1 MSSHSPLLLQVCLLR
16 GHLDPP
22 FSCWC
27 CHSRLCSWWCLR
39 CSWGSHGPESSASSY
54 SPDLQHVL
62 LHSQRLCIPA
72 PQSTLVA
79 AGPPG
84 EGGLCSGLHHC
95 GRFLYTLPAII
106 NSSILSLHPADFK
119 GEICPWPTASEH
131 VWHPR
136 GLIGNQIDQEL
147 RRVARLLQVPTQ
159 ISVSITIFKALT
171 SSAGDGR
178 RLSRDDRQEEWSL
191 LHQHNVPTGS

>member
-1 MSSHSPLLLQVCLLR
+1 MVQSPQLHPTPLTSYMFCYTVTDYAYLL
-16 GHLDPP
+16 P
-22 FSCWC
+22 S
-27 CHSRLCSWWCLR
+27 
-39 CSWGSHGPESSASSY
+39 
-54 SPDLQHVL
+54 QHMW
-62 LHSQRLCIPA
+62 
-72 PQSTLVA
+72 A

-95 GRFLYTLPAII
+95 GRFLYTLPAVI

-119 GEICPWPTASEH
+119 GEICPWPTAREH

-147 RRVARLLQVPTQ
+147 WRLARLLQVPTQ

-171 SSAGDGR
+171 SSAGDGC

-191 LHQHNVPTGS
+191 GQHNVPTGS